1 MSPAFLMRDIRGRT
15 VGLNS
20 IERTDDVRC
29 CDEEPARDADGRIR
43 MNTDDL
49 AARTIDEIMR
59 IRTRL
64 IVRTRI
70 VLRQY
75 AGRAAAWY
83 VPDTSYPKHVFVQ
96 CAARFRA
103 ASFSRPHARADRTD
117 RAMRD
122 ARTTVNA
129 LRRPVGSAVHRPF
142 RSQVGRT
149 LPHASAGHSR
159 LSAGRLIPVPDM
171 PSRICLRAAIPAPT
185 RSAACSGHAAFPVAA
200 IARLF
205 HSTMKDTS

>member
-117 RAMRD
+117 RAMRA
-122 ARTTVNA
+122 ARTTMNA